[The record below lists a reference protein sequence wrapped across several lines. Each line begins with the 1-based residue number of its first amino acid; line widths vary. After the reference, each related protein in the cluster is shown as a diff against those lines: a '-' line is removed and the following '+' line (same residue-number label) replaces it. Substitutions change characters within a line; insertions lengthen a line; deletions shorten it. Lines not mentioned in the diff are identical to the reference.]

1 MRRRFTLAA
10 ALATLSLAGAAQ
22 ARKLDRRIVIQRAL
36 QQNPQVAAANAEV
49 EAVRAQRRQVTAA
62 HMPMIALDGGVGP
75 SLKATLI
82 PGSEITSVQQQYHG
96 FKSSDLSVAFLG
108 NLSVIQPLFTFG
120 KIALRGEAA
129 DHGIRAREAQ
139 MRMTRADV
147 AFEAARLYEGL
158 LYARD
163 AHRFFQEMK
172 DWLQK
177 ELDTTQDMLERK
189 VKNTSDRDILRIQA
203 ALGLADVGIHEAEAG
218 EGEARSGLIAY
229 LGFSQN
235 DTLELADEELGPVG
249 RMPGDYDLLVNM
261 ARGHR
266 PEYTALYEGER
277 ALDALA
283 RAEKAGLWPN
293 LFAMGFVNAV
303 YTPGRDW
310 IETRFVIDPL
320 NHFAPGLLLGLRWEL
335 QGSMP
340 LARAAEQRAHAD
352 VILHMGEWATEGI
365 PAEVRK
371 WHEDA
376 KRAWKDIETATAS
389 SKIAK
394 QWMVTAS
401 ADYGIGLLDIRELSD
416 AVTSYVTLRTTLFRA
431 RFDHNVAMAGLS
443 RAIGNLDTGAD
454 VYLGS
459 MLPEGDRK

>member
-1 MRRRFTLAA
+1 
-10 ALATLSLAGAAQ
+10 
-22 ARKLDRRIVIQRAL
+22 
-36 QQNPQVAAANAEV
+36 
-49 EAVRAQRRQVTAA
+49 
-62 HMPMIALDGGVGP
+62 VGP
-75 SLKATLI
+75 SLKATLV
-82 PGSEITSVQQQYHG
+82 PGTSVTSVEQQYHG
-96 FKSSDLSVAFLG
+96 FKSSDLSVVFLG

-163 AHRFFQEMK
+163 ARRFFEEMR
-172 DWLQK
+172 DWLKK
-177 ELDTTQDMLERK
+177 ELDTTQDMLDRK
-189 VKNTSDRDILRIQA
+189 VKNTSDRDILRINA
-203 ALGLADVGIHEAEAG
+203 ALDLADVGIHEAQAG
-218 EGEARSGLIAY
+218 EEEARAGLIAY
-229 LGFSQN
+229 LGFGQN
-235 DTLELADEELGPVG
+235 DTLELADDELGPVG

-261 ARGHR
+261 AQGHR

-283 RAEKAGLWPN
+283 RAERAGLWPDF
-293 LFAMGFVNAV
+293 FAMGFVNAA

-320 NHFAPGLLLGLRWEL
+320 NHFAPGLLLGLRWQL
-335 QGSMP
+335 QGGMP

-352 VILHMGEWATEGI
+352 VLLHLGEWAAEGI

-376 KRAWKDIETATAS
+376 KRAWKDMESAAQG
-389 SKIAK
+389 SKTAK

-459 MLPEGDRK
+459 MLPEADR